1 MKYKLAV
8 IGSPIKHSLSPF
20 IHEKAFSMLG
30 IECEYERT
38 EVKEGELGD
47 FINYAKSNG
56 ICGFNIT
63 MPLKRNVMDYLDEI
77 DGEALLYG
85 AVNTVKITNGK
96 LKGYNTD
103 AEGYKKSLEETG
115 FEMKGK
121 NIVFIGAGG
130 AAVTVAL
137 KAAMEKAEK
146 ITILNRNISRAENA
160 KEYIFDKTGADISA
174 MELNSSNLAELLENT
189 DLLINATPL
198 GMSGTSSD
206 YENLSFMDSLKKDA
220 LVSDFIYNPPET
232 KFLKYAK
239 ELELK
244 TINGLGMLI
253 YQGIIS
259 DGIYLEKELDYKKLK
274 DYIASEYIKANIQ
287 LQKN

>member
-20 IHEKAFSMLG
+20 IHEKAFSLLG
-30 IECEYERT
+30 IDCEYERT
-38 EVKEGELGD
+38 EVKEDELGD
-47 FINYAKSNG
+47 FINYVKSSG

-63 MPLKRNVMDYLDEI
+63 MPLKRNIMDYLDEI

-174 MELNSSNLAELLENT
+174 MELNSSNLARLLKNT

-232 KFLKYAK
+232 KFLKHAK
-239 ELELK
+239 KLGLK

-259 DGIYLEKELDYKKLK
+259 DSIYLEKELDYKKLK
-274 DYIASEYIKANIQ
+274 NYITSEYIKANMQ
-287 LQKN
+287 